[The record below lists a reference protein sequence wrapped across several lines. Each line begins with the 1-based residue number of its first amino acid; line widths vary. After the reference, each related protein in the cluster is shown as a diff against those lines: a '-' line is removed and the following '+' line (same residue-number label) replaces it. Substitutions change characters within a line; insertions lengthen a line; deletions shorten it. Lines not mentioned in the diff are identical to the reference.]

1 MSDNDIVVFELISRE
16 SSCSECGAELGKGR
30 LLRKEKEKGLCM
42 ECADLSH
49 LVFLGAGDACITRRA
64 SKYSPLRAV
73 VLRWSRSRKRYER
86 QGILV
91 SDDAIRRAEEECLGD
106 AEARTRRQQ
115 YAAVRRAAHD
125 AQYVAA
131 FAAEIR
137 RRFPAAPAGTAEA
150 IAEHACE
157 THSGRIGRTARAK
170 DFDPGAIDL
179 AVRAFIRHRHTRYDD
194 LLGRG
199 LEREEARAMV
209 RDDIDR
215 VADSWRRDHPPE

>member
-1 MSDNDIVVFELISRE
+1 MPENEIIVFELISRE

-106 AEARTRRQQ
+106 ADARARRQQ
-115 YAAVRRAAHD
+115 YESLRRAALD

-137 RRFPAAPAGTAEA
+137 RRFPGAPAGSAEA

-157 THSGRIGRTARAK
+157 LHSGRIGRTARAK
-170 DFDPGAIDL
+170 DFDPDAIEL
-179 AVRAFIRHRHTRYDD
+179 ATRAFIRHRHTRYDD
-194 LLGRG
+194 LLGSG
-199 LEREEARAMV
+199 VERDEARALV
-209 RDDIDR
+209 RDEIDGI
-215 VADSWRRDHPPE
+215 AGSWRADG

>member
-1 MSDNDIVVFELISRE
+1 MPENEIVVFQLISRE
-16 SSCSECGAELGKGR
+16 ASCSECGAELGKGR

-42 ECADLSH
+42 ECSDLSH

-64 SKYSPLRAV
+64 SKYSPLRAI

-91 SDDAIRRAEEECLGD
+91 SDDAVRRAEEECLGD
-106 AEARTRRQQ
+106 AEARARRQQ
-115 YAAVRRAAHD
+115 YNSLRRD
-125 AQYVAA
+125 ALDVQYVAA

-137 RRFPAAPAGTAEA
+137 RHYPKAPAAIAEA

-157 THSGRIGRTARAK
+157 LHSGRIGRTARAK
-170 DFDPGAIDL
+170 DFDPDAIDL
-179 AVRAFIRHRHTRYDD
+179 ATRAFIRHQHTRYDE

-199 LEREEARAMV
+199 VDREEARALV
-209 RDDIDR
+209 RGEIDSI
-215 VADSWRRDHPPE
+215 AGSWRADE

>member
-1 MSDNDIVVFELISRE
+1 MPENEIVVFELIGRE

-30 LLRKEKEKGLCM
+30 FLRKEKEKGLCL

-73 VLRWSRSRKRYER
+73 VLRWSRARRRYER

-91 SDDAIRRAEEECLGD
+91 SDDAVRRAEEECLGD
-106 AEARTRRQQ
+106 AEARARRQR
-115 YAAVRRAAHD
+115 YDSSRRAALD

-137 RRFPAAPAGTAEA
+137 RRFPAAPAVIAEA

-157 THSGRIGRTARAK
+157 IHSGRIGRTARAK
-170 DFDPGAIDL
+170 DFDPGALDL
-179 AVRAFIRHRHTRYDD
+179 AVRAFIRHRHTRYDE

-199 LEREEARAMV
+199 VEREEARALV
-209 RDDIDR
+209 CDEIDSM
-215 VADSWRRDHPPE
+215 AGSWRADKS

>member
-1 MSDNDIVVFELISRE
+1 MSETDIVVFELIGRE

-30 LLRKEKEKGLCM
+30 LLKKEKEKGLCM

-91 SDDAIRRAEEECLGD
+91 SDDAVRRAEEECLGD
-106 AEARTRRQQ
+106 AEARARRQQ
-115 YAAVRRAAHD
+115 YGALRRAALD
-125 AQYVAA
+125 AQYVAT

-137 RRFPAAPAGTAEA
+137 RRFPGAPAGAAEA

-157 THSGRIGRTARAK
+157 MHSGRIGRTARAK
-170 DFDPGAIDL
+170 DFDPAAIEL
-179 AVRAFIRHRHTRYDD
+179 ATRAFIRHRHTRYDD
-194 LLGRG
+194 LLGDG
-199 LEREEARAMV
+199 LEREDARAIV
-209 RDDIDR
+209 RNEIDR
-215 VADSWRRDHPPE
+215 IAASWGADA